1 MIFWER
7 TSFVL
12 ISGRGVLPLSE
23 PDFCEEESAIVN
35 ALGVSRAAAMVD
47 ADEHGLN
54 SRERVIKVVAA
65 EIRRGCWS
73 GVA

>member
-23 PDFCEEESAIVN
+23 QDFCEEESAIVN
-35 ALGVSRAAAMVD
+35 ALGVSRAATMID

-54 SRERVIKVVAA
+54 S
-65 EIRRGCWS
+65 
-73 GVA
+73 